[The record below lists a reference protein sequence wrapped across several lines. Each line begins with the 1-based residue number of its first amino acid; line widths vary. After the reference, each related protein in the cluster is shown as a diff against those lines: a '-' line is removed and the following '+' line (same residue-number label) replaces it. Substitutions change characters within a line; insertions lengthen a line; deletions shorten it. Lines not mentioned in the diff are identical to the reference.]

1 MALGSAVRVASLP
14 SLCSRCKAS
23 CCCCSFEV
31 RLISG
36 FAVIEL
42 VEEKR
47 SPESTLVVDLV
58 LISAGEK

>member
-1 MALGSAVRVASLP
+1 MG
-14 SLCSRCKAS
+14 
-23 CCCCSFEV
+23 
-31 RLISG
+31 LISG

-47 SPESTLVVDLV
+47 SPESTLVVDFE